1 MSKAMVIAS
10 IEDRMVTLAPRP
22 GNRSYV
28 TERQKSQVAE
38 LLSKILGMP
47 VSLQI
52 QEKQAQH
59 EEQASQGGGMSQR
72 QAAMT
77 LPLVEQINELFD
89 VSLVEVAEDQSALIP
104 PPDMQTED
112 DDMSEDDQEDDDV

>member
-10 IEDRMVTLAPRP
+10 IADRMVTLAPKP

-38 LLSKILGMP
+38 LLGKILGKP

-59 EEQASQGGGMSQR
+59 EEHVSSGGGMSQR

-89 VSLVEVAEDQSALIP
+89 VSLVEVADDESSLMP
-104 PPDMQTED
+104 PTDMKTD
-112 DDMSEDDQEDDDV
+112 DEMSEYDQEEEDV